1 MATFGIPRRPTIV
14 KAEEPARINWRRG
27 LFRIWALVSIA
38 WMMGW
43 TIYLMLHGLRGGL
56 KDSGEVLGI
65 PILLLGPPT
74 ALWLAG
80 VAAGWA
86 FRGFSAESEAS
97 DH

>member
-1 MATFGIPRRPTIV
+1 MCGAVPMSSRWGIDTDTIEA
-14 KAEEPARINWRRG
+14 KAARHGYI
-27 LFRIWALVSIA
+27 LYSSPPVYCES
-38 WMMGW
+38 
-43 TIYLMLHGLRGGL
+43 LMLHGLRGGL
-56 KDSGEVLGI
+56 KDSGELLGI
-65 PILLLGPPT
+65 PILLLGPPI